1 MTNPMRRRTPLEP
14 ARALYVEDLARRL
27 HAMEQGAERMD
38 PVAYRLFARRLRR
51 ALAGLSPLQ
60 LRRALAI
67 HPAMSEGRAN
77 LYFAEHGH
85 FEGMQAVALEASALL
100 ARLRGRTAGA

>member
-1 MTNPMRRRTPLEP
+1 MHRRLPLEP

-27 HAMEQGAERMD
+27 HAMEQGIEPLD
-38 PVAYRLFARRLRR
+38 PIAYRLYARRLRR
-51 ALAGLSPLQ
+51 ALAGLSPVQ

-85 FEGMQAVALEASALL
+85 FEGMQAVAAEAATLM
-100 ARLRGRTAGA
+100 ARLKAPRR

>member
-1 MTNPMRRRTPLEP
+1 MHRRTPLEP
-14 ARALYVEDLARRL
+14 ARALYVEDLSRRL
-27 HAMEQGAERMD
+27 HAMEQGDERLD
-38 PVAYRLFARRLRR
+38 AVAYRLYARRLRR
-51 ALAGLSPLQ
+51 ALAGLSPVQ

-85 FEGMQAVALEASALL
+85 FEGMQAVAADAAALL
-100 ARLRGRTAGA
+100 SRFGVRSRVRGDNA

>member
-1 MTNPMRRRTPLEP
+1 MRRRTPLEP

-27 HAMEQGAERMD
+27 HAMEQGNERLD
-38 PVAYRLFARRLRR
+38 PVAYRLYARRLRR
-51 ALAGLSPLQ
+51 ALAGLSPVQ
-60 LRRALAI
+60 LRRGLAI

-85 FEGMQAVALEASALL
+85 FEGMKVVAEAAAALL
-100 ARLRGRTAGA
+100 NRLRACRGPRTSP

>member
-1 MTNPMRRRTPLEP
+1 MRRRTPLEP

-27 HAMEQGAERMD
+27 HAMEQGDERME

-60 LRRALAI
+60 LRRGLAI

-85 FEGMQAVALEASALL
+85 FEGMQAVASEAAALL
-100 ARLRGRTAGA
+100 ARLRGPGRCI